1 MGDCEAVT
9 LVMVESLLKY
19 HSDRIGYLTSARD
32 PGWGQCLVGSLTGA
46 VASQR
51 VTEAPKG
58 SLNLVGNQVSSVSA
72 QGSLT
77 VRVTARAGTKV
88 GTSDPAPASGS
99 GVAQRIKGTPGI
111 TG

>member
-1 MGDCEAVT
+1 MGDFEAGTPV
-9 LVMVESLLKY
+9 LVESLLKY
-19 HSDRIGYLTSARD
+19 HSGHSGYLTSNRN
-32 PGWGQCLVGSLTGA
+32 PVQGQCLVGSLTGA
-46 VASQR
+46 VASQK

-88 GTSDPAPASGS
+88 GTSDPAAPRGRA
-99 GVAQRIKGTPGI
+99 VAQRIKGTSGI

>member
-9 LVMVESLLKY
+9 LVVVESLLKY
-19 HSDRIGYLTSARD
+19 HSDRIEHLTLAHD
-32 PGWGQCLVGSLTGA
+32 LGWGQCLVGSLTGA
-46 VASQR
+46 VASQN

-58 SLNLVGNQVSSVSA
+58 SLSLVGNQVLSVSA

-88 GTSDPAPASGS
+88 GTSDPAVHCGMA
-99 GVAQRIKGTPGI
+99 VAQRIKGTPGI

>member
-1 MGDCEAVT
+1 MGDCETSTPVG
-9 LVMVESLLKY
+9 VESLLKY

-58 SLNLVGNQVSSVSA
+58 SLSLVGNQVLSVSA

-77 VRVTARAGTKV
+77 VRQTCRAGTKV
-88 GTSDPAPASGS
+88 GISDLMVARGS
-99 GVAQRIKGTPGI
+99 AITQRIKGTPGI

>member
-1 MGDCEAVT
+1 M
-9 LVMVESLLKY
+9 
-19 HSDRIGYLTSARD
+19 
-32 PGWGQCLVGSLTGA
+32 GSLTGA
-46 VASQR
+46 VASQN

-58 SLNLVGNQVSSVSA
+58 SLSLVGNQVLSVNA

-88 GTSDPAPASGS
+88 GISDLTVASGS
-99 GVAQRIKGTPGI
+99 AVTQRIKGTPGI

>member
-1 MGDCEAVT
+1 
-9 LVMVESLLKY
+9 MVESSLKY
-19 HSDRIGYLTSARD
+19 HSVRIGCLTSGHD
-32 PGWGQCLVGSLTGA
+32 LVQGQCLVGSLTGA
-46 VASQR
+46 VAFQN

-58 SLNLVGNQVSSVSA
+58 SLSLVGNQVSSASA

-77 VRVTARAGTKV
+77 VRETSRAGTKV
-88 GTSDPAPASGS
+88 GTSDPALACGS

>member
-1 MGDCEAVT
+1 MGDCEVHT
-9 LVMVESLLKY
+9 PVWVESLLKY
-19 HSDRIGYLTSARD
+19 HSDRTECLTSDRD
-32 PGWGQCLVGSLTGA
+32 PVQGQCLVGSLTGA

-58 SLNLVGNQVSSVSA
+58 SLSLVGNQVSSASA

-77 VRVTARAGTKV
+77 VRQTCRAGTKV
-88 GTSDPAPASGS
+88 GTSDPALAGGS